1 MLLMLSQIQTLMLRL
16 PLCKPRIRKSQ
27 LRSQPPPNQLVE
39 MRVLELRDNTNQE
52 KKVLV
57 NSEVAEAASE
67 AVAEDSEVAT
77 EVATKLTD
85 NSMKREE
92 NSEKAAEAASEVAAV
107 VSEVVTDN
115 NNHNTDQRLQQLK
128 AVTRVS
134 FTE

>member
-16 PLCKPRIRKSQ
+16 PLCKPRTRRLL
-27 LRSQPPPNQLVE
+27 LRSQPPLNQLVE

-57 NSEVAEAASE
+57 SSEV
-67 AVAEDSEVAT
+67 
-77 EVATKLTD
+77 
-85 NSMKREE
+85 
-92 NSEKAAEAASEVAAV
+92 AEAASEVAAV

-115 NNHNTDQRLQQLK
+115 NSHNTDQRLQQLK